1 MTKHCQAAF
10 SEPDTQKSFRLNPR
24 LAACLPKRIARGA
37 VPSTC
42 ESMAG
47 LFASRVSWTR
57 AKKGNS
63 LTREFK
69 DLKSRRKNPL
79 GGNRGGRVE

>member
-1 MTKHCQAAF
+1 
-10 SEPDTQKSFRLNPR
+10 
-24 LAACLPKRIARGA
+24 
-37 VPSTC
+37 
-42 ESMAG
+42 MAG

-79 GGNRGGRVE
+79 GGNWGGRVE